1 MFIQVFSNI
10 WAYVCV
16 CIHVQMREFVRAHMH
31 TQHTHRILSFI
42 FKEENSTNLYGHSF
56 VALLVFLLF
65 YLPESVWAYSFFPL
79 GI

>member
-1 MFIQVFSNI
+1 
-10 WAYVCV
+10 
-16 CIHVQMREFVRAHMH
+16 MREFVRARMH
-31 TQHTHRILSFI
+31 TQHTQNISFI

-65 YLPESVWAYSFFPL
+65 YLPESLWAYSFFPL